1 MREIKFRAWAKG
13 KMNYGDDL
21 VIIKEDLLNPINFI
35 FMDNRF
41 EWMQFTGLKD
51 KNGVDIYEGDI
62 IEYEEIL
69 EDNTIYNNHDRK
81 EVRWMRGYFSTFT
94 LNLSYWKVVGN
105 IYENLNMIKE

>member
-1 MREIKFRAWAKG
+1 MVT
-13 KMNYGDDL
+13 YL

-81 EVRWMRGYFSTFT
+81 EVRWIERIFFHIYFKFILLESC
-94 LNLSYWKVVGN
+94 W
-105 IYENLNMIKE
+105 